1 MSDSTLVVWDDVFTD
16 YDFGPSHPL
25 RPLRLELTMALAGQL
40 GVLDRPGVTVRGPRA
55 PATTCSSWC
64 TTRCTSPRSSARPT
78 T

>member
-40 GVLDRPGVTVRGPRA
+40 GVLERPGVTVRAPRIA
-55 PATTCSSWC
+55 GDDLLELVHDPMYVASVK
-64 TTRCTSPRSSARPT
+64 RA
-78 T
+78 